1 MLSKISWLW
10 DTAPQT
16 EEIERLNQII
26 IDQQEQ
32 INELQR
38 KVGTCSI
45 NILNPQNNRFYST
58 QEGIQDVVDSLFNMY
73 DHTSKRCN
81 KLMEES
87 FKRS

>member
-16 EEIERLNQII
+16 EEVERLNQII
-26 IDQQEQ
+26 LDQQEQ

-38 KVGTCSI
+38 QVGTCSL
-45 NILNPQNNRFYST
+45 NILNPQNQQFYQSP
-58 QEGIQDVVDSLFNMY
+58 EDIQDVINSLFQLFN
-73 DHTSKRCN
+73 HANKRYN
-81 KLMEES
+81 TLFEKS

>member
-1 MLSKISWLW
+1 MLSKLSWLW

-16 EEIERLNQII
+16 EEVERLNQII

-45 NILNPQNNRFYST
+45 NILNPQNTSKKSRN
-58 QEGIQDVVDSLFNMY
+58 LFNKY
-73 DHTSKRCN
+73 SKSS
-81 KLMEES
+81 KQ
-87 FKRS
+87 